1 MSLRTSQNETVID
14 RSLQT
19 IYFTTYRSPLLI
31 VIDNTIVITWCILEN
46 VYVGSELLNAINIK
60 SSNDSGYQIS
70 FTLFTKISCLKKDK

>member
-31 VIDNTIVITWCILEN
+31 LNVIVITWFILAN
-46 VYVGSELLNAINIK
+46 FYVGDELLNVINIK
-60 SSNDSGYQIS
+60 SSNDGGYQIS
-70 FTLFTKISCLKKDK
+70 HRSFMKTSCLKY